1 MEITWTESERLR
13 NWKLR
18 VTGDSSREA
27 EFEKWLFVSIASV
40 IFGRK
45 AGELLSLTSNQFDL
59 PLAQRLACVAQL
71 VESWDLSSY
80 VLYQTTFATQVI
92 IYRAEQ
98 VQEAL
103 TAVSPCILACTLNYV
118 CGLDPAAFLAEVA
131 RRWQE
136 TGDIPHEIGLA
147 LGYPIKDVLGYMGV
161 LPLPCTCCCGWRV
174 YGDPAPSLDRSR
186 AFVAARQQAL
196 FFLHAPGVP
205 ASAR

>member
-1 MEITWTESERLR
+1 MDIPWAESEWLV
-13 NWKLR
+13 NWKRR
-18 VTGDSSREA
+18 VTGDSSPEA
-27 EFEKWLFVSIASV
+27 EFEKWLFVSISSV

-45 AGELLSLTSNQFDL
+45 AGELLSLTSNQFNL
-59 PLAQRLACVAQL
+59 PLAQRLACVARL
-71 VESWDLSSY
+71 IESWDLSSS
-80 VLYQTTFATQVI
+80 VLYQTAFATQVI

-98 VQEAL
+98 VQEVL
-103 TAVSPCILACTLNYV
+103 TAVSSCTVSCTLNYV
-118 CGLDPAAFLAEVA
+118 RGLDPGAFLAEVA

-136 TGDIPHEIGLA
+136 TGNIPHEIGLA

-196 FFLHAPGVP
+196 FFLHSPGVP
-205 ASAR
+205 ASA